1 MTTIVVTMAGRGQRF
16 RDAGYD
22 VPKYAIEVKGRT
34 LFRWSL
40 ISLASWW
47 ESAPQLIFVA
57 RAEDDARSFIRAQ
70 CRLEGLPEPVVVEL
84 AATTD
89 GQATTVLAAGE
100 HVGDPQAPLVV
111 YNIDTHVRPGAMDS
125 RRVRG
130 DGWIPCFP
138 GRGDAWSFAAA
149 DEDGRVH
156 DVREK
161 VRISDDAT
169 VGLYWFSSYGLYEDL
184 YARRYAPDAELQAGE
199 RYIAPMYS
207 TLIEQG
213 RPVYLDRLAYDAV
226 VPLGTPQDVEAFAAS
241 A

>member
-1 MTTIVVTMAGRGQRF
+1 MTTVVITMAGRGQRF

-22 VPKYAIEVKGRT
+22 VPKYAIEVKGQT

-57 RAEDDARSFIRAQ
+57 RAEDDARSFIREQ
-70 CRLEGLPEPVVVEL
+70 CRLEGLAEPVVVEL
-84 AATTD
+84 GATTN

-100 HVGDPQAPLVV
+100 DVRDQQAPLVV

-130 DGWIPCFP
+130 DGWMPCFP

-149 DEDGRVH
+149 DGEGRVH

-184 YARRYAPDAELQAGE
+184 YVRRYAASGAQLQAGE

-207 TLIEQG
+207 TLLEQG
-213 RPVYLDRLAYDAV
+213 RPVYLDRLRYDAV
-226 VPLGTPQDVEAFAAS
+226 VPLGTPQDVEAFARS
-241 A
+241 